1 GSRRTAAGLR
11 LGDAARAHREGTALR
26 GPGERQDP
34 PPLRPGEGRHR
45 DAGRVRTGRAGPVEP
60 RLRLRPARHPARSVV
75 SREVRWVAAALIE
88 TAPGRYLVQQRL
100 PGKSRALLWEFPGG
114 KVEPG
119 ETDAEALLREA
130 REELGVRLEVDQER
144 FAVRHAY
151 EDLTV
156 DLHLY
161 DAR

>member
-1 GSRRTAAGLR
+1 M
-11 LGDAARAHREGTALR
+11 
-26 GPGERQDP
+26 
-34 PPLRPGEGRHR
+34 
-45 DAGRVRTGRAGPVEP
+45 
-60 RLRLRPARHPARSVV
+60 
-75 SREVRWVAAALIE
+75 AALIE

-119 ETDAEALLREA
+119 ESDAQALVREA
-130 REELGVRLEVDQER
+130 REELGVRLEVGEER

-151 EDLTV
+151 QDLTV

-161 DAR
+161 DARIVDGTPAPLGAHALRGATPREMLGMPFCVADLPLLQELAWEGQGRLRR

>member
-1 GSRRTAAGLR
+1 MN
-11 LGDAARAHREGTALR
+11 
-26 GPGERQDP
+26 RQI
-34 PPLRPGEGRHR
+34 
-45 DAGRVRTGRAGPVEP
+45 RVV
-60 RLRLRPARHPARSVV
+60 
-75 SREVRWVAAALIE
+75 AALIQ

-114 KVEPG
+114 KVEPD
-119 ETDAEALLREA
+119 ESDAQALLREA
-130 REELGVRLEVDQER
+130 REELGVSLEVGPER

-161 DAR
+161 EARILDGTPAPLGAHALRGATPEEMLDMPFCEADLPLLRQLASEGQGRLGG

>member
-1 GSRRTAAGLR
+1 M
-11 LGDAARAHREGTALR
+11 
-26 GPGERQDP
+26 
-34 PPLRPGEGRHR
+34 
-45 DAGRVRTGRAGPVEP
+45 
-60 RLRLRPARHPARSVV
+60 
-75 SREVRWVAAALIE
+75 SREVRVVAALIE

-114 KVEPG
+114 KVEQG

-130 REELGVRLEVDQER
+130 REELGVRFEVGRER
-144 FAVRHAY
+144 FVVRHAY

-161 DAR
+161 DARVVEGTPAPLGAHALRGVTAEEMLSMPFCEADLPLLRQLASEGQGRLGG

>member
-1 GSRRTAAGLR
+1 
-11 LGDAARAHREGTALR
+11 
-26 GPGERQDP
+26 
-34 PPLRPGEGRHR
+34 
-45 DAGRVRTGRAGPVEP
+45 
-60 RLRLRPARHPARSVV
+60 V
-75 SREVRWVAAALIE
+75 SREVRVVAALIE

-119 ETDAEALLREA
+119 EADAEALIREA
-130 REELGVRLEVDQER
+130 REELGVRLEVGRER

-151 EDLTV
+151 RDLTV

-161 DAR
+161 DARIVQGTPAPLGAHALRGATPQEMLEMPFCEADLPLLQELASEGQGRLRG

>member
-1 GSRRTAAGLR
+1 M
-11 LGDAARAHREGTALR
+11 
-26 GPGERQDP
+26 
-34 PPLRPGEGRHR
+34 
-45 DAGRVRTGRAGPVEP
+45 
-60 RLRLRPARHPARSVV
+60 
-75 SREVRWVAAALIE
+75 SREVRVVAALIE

-119 ETDAEALLREA
+119 ESDAQALVREA
-130 REELGVRLEVDQER
+130 REELGVRLEVGEER

-151 EDLTV
+151 QDLTV

-161 DAR
+161 DARIVQGTPAPLGAHALRGATPQEMLEMPFCEADLPLLQELASEGQGRLRR